1 MNYLQEKNPK
11 LILWK
16 AVVLMLGFSVSSAVL
31 AAKEPEEKDVYLG
44 ADLNLAAISVEGESL
59 NTVNMRLKV
68 GLDMFPDLV
77 PMLSLESHFGFDFT
91 EDSATINGT
100 DATLHLNNYIGL
112 YVKASHEIEDI
123 VKFYGLLGFAAAQ
136 LQGDTFVLEDDTAT
150 GLSFAIGAGFNLP
163 FDLEGTVEIMQLVN
177 SDAYD
182 VMMFSFGVNYR
193 M

>member
-1 MNYLQEKNPK
+1 MARDPQ
-11 LILWK
+11 
-16 AVVLMLGFSVSSAVL
+16 AV
-31 AAKEPEEKDVYLG
+31 Y
-44 ADLNLAAISVEGESL
+44 DLNLAAISVEGESL

-68 GLDMFPDLV
+68 GLDMFPDPV

-112 YVKASHEIEDI
+112 YVKASHEIEDL

-150 GLSFAIGAGFNLP
+150 GLSLAIGAGFNLP